1 MTVNASTSFVVLVLV
16 AGLLLPGAEAACC
29 NVPPNDWY
37 TCQELQALDK
47 CTEDWMEGYCC
58 QTCFGCNATCLTTL
72 HDVEFST
79 TLTPTTRVLT
89 CADEPV
95 DELLSCAEQSA
106 LGNCDEPWLQTACC
120 STCHDCAVDCLGPG
134 QSTTTT
140 ATLTSTTTSAVTCS
154 DISPSQ
160 HYTCAEHAFGPA
172 GNKCSEPWMDGFCC
186 QTCTACS
193 GECLGFHTTEAPL
206 CLNESPDD
214 FYTCEEQELLGNCG
228 EDWMDGSCCH
238 TCSSC
243 DSECLTNTSSTPPYV
258 ATTIL
263 ITSAAFS
270 MNTTGDRR
278 MTGSVSSFIQTW
290 SKIAMLIACARFELI
305 APLNN

>member
-58 QTCFGCNATCLTTL
+58 QTCFGCNATCLTT
-72 HDVEFST
+72 
-79 TLTPTTRVLT
+79 P
-89 CADEPV
+89 
-95 DELLSCAEQSA
+95 
-106 LGNCDEPWLQTACC
+106 ACC